1 MSYYNSLAAK
11 SLLDSY
17 RPLPWEQQLELFAVR
32 GTDAWPESRG
42 RLFACYTA
50 LVVKETNYFVRRQ
63 TLMPASTIFE
73 DILSE
78 MCLKLLRSLETFVPG
93 KKDAKFP
100 AYFCKGTMKTGYVY
114 VSRFFCPMKTSPTP
128 NLFMKYIEQIGPGVE
143 IDPEITRSDRDRIER
158 DVDSSEFTQHML
170 DFAEKTIA
178 PVKRY
183 ALGRRMQ
190 GALNKEIQEEVGM
203 TIGATQHLST
213 HAMRMLLKEFGDE
226 MSDSYVY
233 YVDPHMLAVGLV
245 EGSEYTPESTRG

>member
-1 MSYYNSLAAK
+1 MSHCNSQSANDLMSAYSPLSWEKQLDLFAAK
-11 SLLDSY
+11 DTAN
-17 RPLPWEQQLELFAVR
+17 WMK
-32 GTDAWPESRG
+32 SRD

-63 TLMPASTIFE
+63 MLMPASAIFE

-78 MCLKLLRSLETFVPG
+78 MCLKLLRCLETFVPG

-100 AYFCKGTMKTGYVY
+100 AYFCRGTMKTGYVY

-128 NLFMKYIEQIGPGVE
+128 NLFMKYIEQIGPGIE
-143 IDPEITRSDRDRIER
+143 IDPEITESVRDRTEKE
-158 DVDSSEFTQHML
+158 VDSREFTQHML
-170 DFAEKTIA
+170 DFAENTIE

-213 HAMRMLLKEFGDE
+213 HAMRMLLKEFGGE
-226 MSDSYVY
+226 LSDSYVY

-245 EGSEYTPESTRG
+245 DGSGFSSKVIF